1 MLTIVIIQTKPTR
14 DFEELSLSE
23 MRELLG
29 LNAHIEEERNDTE
42 RERIMEEILNTTNQI
57 REETGLCYE

>member
-1 MLTIVIIQTKPTR
+1 
-14 DFEELSLSE
+14 

>member
-1 MLTIVIIQTKPTR
+1 
-14 DFEELSLSE
+14 

-57 REETGLCYE
+57 REETGLCYA